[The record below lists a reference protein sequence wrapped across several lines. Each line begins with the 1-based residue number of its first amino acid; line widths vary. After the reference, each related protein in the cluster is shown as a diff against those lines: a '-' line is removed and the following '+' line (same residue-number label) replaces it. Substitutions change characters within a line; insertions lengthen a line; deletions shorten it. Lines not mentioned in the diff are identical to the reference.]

1 MARTPECT
9 ASQSLKATKWG
20 KGWFTFFLPAHNQS
34 RVSVEPGMRI
44 GIRLGPLGGVKAG
57 GASHSPPSARA
68 PAGGGCGN
76 EQPDKLMAIGMPS
89 AAQLGREDEE
99 ALSGLGWRSS
109 GKRYCADGGQR
120 CAVPGVG
127 AVCRSAGARQGA
139 D

>member
-1 MARTPECT
+1 M
-9 ASQSLKATKWG
+9 
-20 KGWFTFFLPAHNQS
+20 
-34 RVSVEPGMRI
+34 SVGPGMRI

-68 PAGGGCGN
+68 PAGGGCGADRGRRARCAGGN
-76 EQPDKLMAIGMPS
+76 EQPDKLVAIGMPS

-99 ALSGLGWRSS
+99 ARSPAPVGGARVS
-109 GKRYCADGGQR
+109 RISAAAVCADGGQR